1 MDFQELNQIFTTD
14 FNLEA
19 VLAIRQN
26 WRAGDKYSCLEIPRR
41 RHGLILLLDCP
52 AKYELPDGQ
61 MFQANPGD
69 VMLLPLG
76 ARYSVTMLTP
86 PGKTGHSFLIN
97 FRLTDTAGKRLS
109 LGNQVVRLCQD
120 SGKLQLLFSAAAE
133 LYKNAIPAA
142 LKAKV
147 YSLFAALFPIA
158 QTDECCIA
166 YINQHYTDRFHIP
179 KLAQMCAM
187 SETAYRKRFRAITGM
202 SPIQYINHL
211 KIKKACQMLRSG
223 DMRPEDI
230 CDFLNFYSLPY
241 FYKVFRD
248 YMGCTPNE
256 YRNQRL

>member
-1 MDFQELNQIFTTD
+1 MDFQELNKIFTTD
-14 FNLEA
+14 FNLDA
-19 VLAIRQN
+19 VLAIRQT

-52 AKYELPDGQ
+52 ARYELPDGQ
-61 MFQANPGD
+61 VFQANPGD

-97 FRLTDTAGKRLS
+97 FRLSDTGGKRIP
-109 LGNQVVRLCQD
+109 LGDQVVRLCQD
-120 SGKLQLLFSAAAE
+120 RGKLQPMFSAAAE
-133 LYKNAIPAA
+133 LYKSASPAL

-147 YSLFAALFPIA
+147 YSLFGTLFPVA

-166 YINQHYTDRFHIP
+166 YIGQHYTDRFSVP
-179 KLAQMCAM
+179 KLAQQCAM
-187 SETAYRKRFRAITGM
+187 SETTYRKRFRALTGM
-202 SPIQYINHL
+202 SPVQYINRL

-223 DMRPEDI
+223 DMRSEDI
-230 CDFLNFYSLPY
+230 CAFLNFYSLPY

-256 YRNQRL
+256 YRNQH